1 MMVLNILELDFK
13 RSEYTGEKKVV
24 AIVLTLELYSQFCV
38 PGSWRKIGGKTT
50 EGSTNHIKEAR
61 TAVGAQ

>member
-38 PGSWRKIGGKTT
+38 PGSWRSLISY
-50 EGSTNHIKEAR
+50 EER
-61 TAVGAQ
+61 QDDDE